1 MKQKTK
7 FVLATFFK
15 SLINND
21 AAIEGAKKAPWWM
34 SIILFV
40 CSIGLPLIPIA
51 VNESKVK
58 GSAYLGS
65 VANGL
70 DMQMTALSLD
80 LQANKK
86 TLEVSNGECVYKID
100 GVAKLNYDDADA
112 LTPIATYEST
122 RNVEEKD
129 ENGVVTIKT
138 LKQIELEMYYTSRVY
153 DNKNELSAKTI
164 IEDLIER
171 KFVYG
176 TENPKSAADATD
188 TVYYTPSI
196 VVFYKTGLYMINFA
210 PDSTTKIGA
219 TTFLSDWKNTKDCE
233 LVSRTLK
240 VEDVTK
246 TTQQTHTNKTYV
258 AGVYANWQKVFD
270 ESYLNAKSNRIGLQM
285 LIYAGVYALIIIIMG
300 FMLWLLTRGKNNPF
314 NYLNFWITSKISCWA
329 SLAPAILG
337 MIGGFIFVQYAG
349 FAFIIVEGLRMMWLA
364 MKNLRPAY

>member
-122 RNVEEKD
+122 RNAEEKD
-129 ENGVVTIKT
+129 ENGVVTTKT

-219 TTFLSDWKNTKDCE
+219 TTFLSDWKNTKD
-233 LVSRTLK
+233 S
-240 VEDVTK
+240 K
-246 TTQQTHTNKTYV
+246 TSLRLRNKHIPI
-258 AGVYANWQKVFD
+258 KPM
-270 ESYLNAKSNRIGLQM
+270 LQ
-285 LIYAGVYALIIIIMG
+285 A
-300 FMLWLLTRGKNNPF
+300 FMLTGKRYLMNHISMLNQIELAYKCSSMLVCMHLSSLL
-314 NYLNFWITSKISCWA
+314 WA
-329 SLAPAILG
+329 SCFG
-337 MIGGFIFVQYAG
+337 Y
-349 FAFIIVEGLRMMWLA
+349 
-364 MKNLRPAY
+364 